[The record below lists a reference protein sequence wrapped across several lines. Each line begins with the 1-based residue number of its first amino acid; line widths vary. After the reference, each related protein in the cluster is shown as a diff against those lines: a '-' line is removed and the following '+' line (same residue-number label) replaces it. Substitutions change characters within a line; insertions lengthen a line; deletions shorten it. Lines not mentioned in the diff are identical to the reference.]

1 MTLSHIVKTED
12 IVVGVGVHMSSM
24 YSGFQHSSTHTHWRY
39 ETLMSR
45 MGWNSRQKKKMK
57 KKEMYYREIYINV
70 VILYL

>member
-1 MTLSHIVKTED
+1 MTLSHIVKNED

-24 YSGFQHSSTHTHWRY
+24 YSGFLYSSTHTHWRY
-39 ETLMSR
+39 ETLMSW
-45 MGWNSRQKKKMK
+45 MGWNSRQKKMK